1 RGQADLYDRVAVV
14 DYGRIGNAVDAHVLA
29 AVPAHRF
36 HELSLR
42 VCFGWGSAAAASVTQ
57 AAVGRRSRWPGT
69 LCRRYLAGF
78 HQLLEAAQIFL
89 HSLLGDA
96 VEISRDGSTETAARR
111 LIAHLYFHLGAASG
125 RCGTEADLAVMAYGG
140 IGARLPLDALIGHV
154 LDDLGIP

>member
-1 RGQADLYDRVAVV
+1 MFAKVATAAGDGKRHHDPVAHCQILDRLAYCDHLAHELMAENVALLHGWNVAVVEVEVGAADRGQADLYDRVAVV

-78 HQLLEAAQIFL
+78 HQL
-89 HSLLGDA
+89 
-96 VEISRDGSTETAARR
+96 
-111 LIAHLYFHLGAASG
+111 
-125 RCGTEADLAVMAYGG
+125 
-140 IGARLPLDALIGHV
+140 
-154 LDDLGIP
+154 